1 MSKIPELEDKNNG
14 MMRGVAVLSIASF
27 LTKALSAFYKVPF
40 QNLTG
45 DAGFYVYQ
53 QVYPL
58 YGIAVALALNG
69 LPLFISKIVSETDD
83 KASQN
88 KVLKQIGMWLSA
100 GALILF
106 ICLWGGAGWIAQWMG
121 DSDLRPVIR
130 SVSYI
135 YLFVPFLALIRGFF
149 QGRLN
154 MVPTAVSQ
162 IGEQVVRVIILL
174 VVAYW
179 YTRSTWS
186 VYEMGA
192 LAIQS
197 SWIAG
202 LTGASILSTYL
213 WKNKNISLSKPVEWP
228 GFSLSIGKRIVSEG
242 LTITAMTSLMVLFQ
256 LVDAFTV
263 YNGLIV
269 SGLTEEV
276 AMSMKG
282 IYDRGQPFVQ
292 LGMVVGLGFS
302 TTLLPL
308 LKRYDQ
314 EKKFE
319 QWQES
324 AASVLKLTVL
334 FSGAATAG
342 LIAVMPW
349 MNEALFSDRSGTD
362 LLRIYVLS
370 IFIASLISCC
380 HSVLQSH
387 RGGFMPIVGL
397 GLGLL
402 FKLMMNQF
410 AVQYVGTMG
419 SAYITVVSLIIVLS
433 ILMINMPREV
443 WSSIVKSSLLFK
455 AMVSF
460 MILVLIV
467 NGSLKALEGMFSV
480 EGRLGFLFLVLF
492 GVALGGVV
500 FFGLLL
506 KLNLLTKKEQNSL
519 GISNYVKKVG

>member
-1 MSKIPELEDKNNG
+1 MSKIPELEHKKSG
-14 MMRGVAVLSIASF
+14 MMQGVAILSIASF

-53 QVYPL
+53 QVYPF

-69 LPLFISKIVSETDD
+69 LPLFISKAVSENEDEE
-83 KASQN
+83 SQN
-88 KVLKQIGMWLSA
+88 KLLKQIGMWLSA
-100 GALILF
+100 GALVLF
-106 ICLWGGAGWIAQWMG
+106 ISLWGGAGWIAQWMG
-121 DSDLRPVIR
+121 DSDLSPVIR

-135 YLFVPFLALIRGFF
+135 YLFIPILAVLRGFF
-149 QGRLN
+149 QGRLD

-162 IGEQVVRVIILL
+162 IGEQVVRVIVLL
-174 VVAYW
+174 GVAYW

-186 VYEMGA
+186 VYEMGSLA
-192 LAIQS
+192 LQS
-197 SWIAG
+197 SWVAG
-202 LTGASILSTYL
+202 LTGTCILIIYL
-213 WKNKNISLSKPVEWP
+213 RRNKTVSLSKPVKWP
-228 GFSLSIGKRIVSEG
+228 RFSLPVGKRIVLEG

-263 YNGLIV
+263 YNGLID
-269 SGLTEEV
+269 SSLPEEV

-314 EKKFE
+314 EKKID
-319 QWQES
+319 QWHES
-324 AASVLKLTVL
+324 AASVLKLTAL

-349 MNEALFSDRSGTD
+349 MNEALFSDRSGTN
-362 LLRIYVLS
+362 LLRVYVLS
-370 IFIASLISCC
+370 VLIASLISCC
-380 HSVLQSH
+380 HSILQSR
-387 RGGFMPIVGL
+387 RGGFMPIIGL
-397 GLGLL
+397 SFGIL

-433 ILMINMPREV
+433 ILMINIPRGV
-443 WSSIVKSSLLFK
+443 WSSAVKSSLLFK
-455 AMVSF
+455 AMGSF
-460 MILVLIV
+460 VILVLIV
-467 NGSLKALEGMFSV
+467 NGSLQAFERIFSV

-492 GVALGGVV
+492 GVTLGGAV
-500 FFGLLL
+500 FFFLLL
-506 KLNLLTKKEQNSL
+506 KLNLLTRKEQNSL